1 MNHRRAFTL
10 IELLVVIAII
20 ALLIGLLL
28 PSLSGARE
36 SARTVKCASGL
47 RQIAMASMSH
57 AQNNKGALSTGTWD
71 NNSTASQGAP
81 DSPWL
86 ESVESLRALSPVPI
100 VAMLRDT
107 EKSDLSIARG
117 ATACLEPPFEA
128 QRIGDAIVY
137 ATIGSASP

>member
-1 MNHRRAFTL
+1 MGAFTIRRL
-10 IELLVVIAII
+10 RVLVICEDP
-20 ALLIGLLL
+20 GLMQHIY
-28 PSLSGARE
+28 
-36 SARTVKCASGL
+36 SGL
-47 RQIAMASMSH
+47 PAHEYELFVTPYYGDSIRQAYELRPDAVLI
-57 AQNNKGALSTGTWD
+57 
-71 NNSTASQGAP
+71 ASQGAP

-100 VAMLRDT
+100 VAMLRDN